1 MGLGVIQR
9 RRGPISRWPIA
20 GLIVVAAML
29 LVACKQTGDAGTS
42 PGASAGPGRSAVAAP
57 SSAVSNALQL
67 VALGDSETTGSGDR
81 SGKGWVE
88 YYAQRIREGTGRE
101 VNVTN
106 LARNGTRSLDLV
118 MAVQQAGDVRNAI
131 AAADIVVLGIGG
143 ADVDTGDSLLE
154 AGKCGGTDCYDP
166 SIAAYGAN
174 IDAIAA
180 EIANLR
186 GGRPTVVR
194 AITQPNALTGAEA
207 VIPKYLIPVATEV
220 GVHVARGFNAA
231 TCAAMAAH
239 GGACVDVLTAIN
251 GPDGTADGYKSGL
264 MNIADCCYPSERGHR
279 LIADLLYKTGLA
291 PLTGR

>member
-1 MGLGVIQR
+1 MNVFVTALVLAAALLL
-9 RRGPISRWPIA
+9 A
-20 GLIVVAAML
+20 G
-29 LVACKQTGDAGTS
+29 CQPTGDTGSS
-42 PGASAGPGRSAVAAP
+42 PGVSAAPGRSAAAAP
-57 SSAVSNALQL
+57 STAASNALQL

-81 SGKGWVE
+81 TGRGWVE
-88 YYAQRIREGTGRE
+88 YYAERIREGTGRE

-118 MAVQQAGDVRNAI
+118 MAVQQAADIRNAI

-143 ADVDTGDSLLE
+143 ADLNAGDALLE
-154 AGKCGGTDCYDP
+154 AGSCGGTDCYDA

-180 EIANLR
+180 EIVNLR
-186 GGRPTVVR
+186 GGQPTALR
-194 AITQPNALTGAEA
+194 AITQPNALTGAES
-207 VIPKYLIPVATEV
+207 VIPPFLRSISTEV

-239 GGACVDVLTAIN
+239 DGACVDVLTAIN
-251 GPDGTADGYKSGL
+251 GPDGTGDGYATGL

-279 LIADLLYKTGLA
+279 LIADLLYKTGLE
-291 PLTGR
+291 PLANP

>member
-1 MGLGVIQR
+1 MVATGTLSKWRTATVI
-9 RRGPISRWPIA
+9 
-20 GLIVVAAML
+20 AAAAIL

-42 PGASAGPGRSAVAAP
+42 PGASAAPGRSAAAAP
-57 SSAVSNALQL
+57 SSAVSNALEL

-81 SGKGWVE
+81 SGRGWVE
-88 YYAQRIREGTGRE
+88 YYAERIRAGTGRE

-118 MAVQQAGDVRNAI
+118 MAVQQAADVRNAI
-131 AAADIVVLGIGG
+131 AGADIVVLGIGG
-143 ADVDTGDSLLE
+143 ADVNVGDSLLE
-154 AGKCGGTDCYDP
+154 AGNCGGTDCYDP

-180 EIANLR
+180 EIVKLR
-186 GGRPTVVR
+186 GGRPTVLR

-207 VIPKYLIPVATEV
+207 VIPPFLAPVATEV

-231 TCAAMAAH
+231 TCAAMDAH

-264 MNIADCCYPSERGHR
+264 LNIADCCYPSERGHR
-279 LIADLLYKTGLA
+279 MIADLLYKTGLA
-291 PLTGR
+291 PLPGQ

>member
-1 MGLGVIQR
+1 MNVR
-9 RRGPISRWPIA
+9 VT
-20 GLIVVAAML
+20 VVAAAVAVL
-29 LVACKQTGDAGTS
+29 LVACTPAGDAGSS
-42 PGASAGPGRSAVAAP
+42 PGSSVDPVRPTDAAPRSAAA
-57 SSAVSNALQL
+57 SNTLEL
-67 VALGDSETTGSGDR
+67 VALGDSETTGSGDPTGR
-81 SGKGWVE
+81 GWVE
-88 YYAQRIREGTGRE
+88 YYAERIREGTGRE

-118 MAVQQAGDVRNAI
+118 MAVDQAADVRNAI

-143 ADVDTGDSLLE
+143 ADVNAGDDLLE
-154 AGKCGGTDCYDP
+154 AGACGGTDCYDP

-186 GGRPTVVR
+186 GGKPTVLR
-194 AITQPNALTGAEA
+194 AVTQPNALTGAED
-207 VIPKYLIPVATEV
+207 VIPPFLRQIATEV

-231 TCAAMAAH
+231 TCAAMDAH

-251 GPDGTADGYKSGL
+251 GPDGTADGYASGL
-264 MNIADCCYPSERGHR
+264 MNIVDCCYPSERGHR

-291 PLTGR
+291 PLANP